1 MRYINGQRT
10 MFVYDAAGQLAAEYD
25 GTPPVYPVCATCYLS
40 ADQLGSTR
48 LVTNQNINVVERH
61 DYLPFG
67 EEIQANQG
75 GRTSAWGV
83 NDLIAQRFTGKER
96 DSESGLDYFGARYYG
111 SALGRFTSPDEFKG
125 GIVDPFTGQDIETNT
140 ALPYADITDPQ
151 TLNKYAYVRNNPLRY
166 TDPNGHCV
174 EALTCTVEFG
184 TAGAEIGSLGGPIG
198 TAAGALIGGAIGAFT
213 GYEIYKG
220 AQAVV
225 SLATNNISSQQG
237 QPAAAPSG
245 QASGSKSAEE
255 MASDLKDKIGK
266 NSVPYDTPSSKGRI
280 DLAGKGHFD
289 KATGQVVDT
298 PHVQEGT
305 KSVGPNGEVN
315 IGNKTV
321 RPATK
326 QDIRTAEKLAKQKG
340 WLQE

>member
-1 MRYINGQRT
+1 LS
-10 MFVYDAAGQLAAEYD
+10 DDHL
-25 GTPPVYPVCATCYLS
+25 GTP
-40 ADQLGSTR
+40 R
-48 LVTNQNINVVERH
+48 LITDSNGLVAERH

-67 EEIQANQG
+67 EEVAAGTFGRNQTYG
-75 GRTSAWGV
+75 STAGLV
-83 NDLIAQRFTGKER
+83 NQKFTGKER

-166 TDPNGHCV
+166 TDPNGHCI
-174 EALTCTVEFG
+174 EDLCIGEGALVYAGYTAL
-184 TAGAEIGSLGGPIG
+184 AGA
-198 TAAGALIGGAIGAFT
+198 TAA
-213 GYEIYKG
+213 Y
-220 AQAVV
+220 
-225 SLATNNISSQQG
+225 LAS
-237 QPAAAPSG
+237 PSG
-245 QASGSKSAEE
+245 QQATQATGQLIQSGLNGIQNLITLATGNNSQQAQPPPGASGQQSGSKTAEE

-266 NSVPYDTPSSKGRI
+266 NSVPYDTPTSKGRI

-305 KSVGPNGEVN
+305 KNVGPNGQVN
-315 IGNKTV
+315 IGDKTV